1 MLTAARYLSGGK
13 LFGRWRGDVL
23 TGAGPVVFRHTL
35 PRPEITPGL
44 VTLIGGAP
52 GAGKTALTMM
62 VVVEALRH
70 DPTLRVLVAN
80 CEMSPTALLDRQLA
94 RLSGIEAEV
103 IRHRRFGKEHG
114 ERLEAGLAT
123 LESIADRIAFLES
136 PYDLANVA
144 AAADAHAASV
154 LVIDYIQRFAPPGE
168 DVEARQKVN
177 RTMDYLRRFAAGG
190 HAVVVL
196 SAVGRTKDSA
206 GRSSY
211 AGAGLSLA
219 SFRESSELEF
229 GADDAF
235 ILAPVDEA
243 RPDIVRLAH
252 LKSRHSAA
260 RTIDLLFDRGRQS
273 FTLIEE
279 AMTVSPAGGGR
290 RRRQR
295 TVEPDPAFSPERLA
309 ELWGKAGPPF
319 ADNDEE
325 GEP

>member
-1 MLTAARYLSGGK
+1 MLKQARYVAGET

-23 TGAGPVVFRHTL
+23 TGSGPVVFPHTL
-35 PRPEITPGL
+35 PRPEISPGL

-70 DPTLRVLVAN
+70 DPKLRALIAN
-80 CEMSPTALLDRQLA
+80 CEMAPTALLDRRLA

-103 IRHRRFGKEHG
+103 IRHRRFGEEHA
-114 ERLEAGLAT
+114 ERLDAGLAT

-144 AAADAHAASV
+144 AAADAHAACV
-154 LVIDYIQRFAPPGE
+154 LVIDYIQRFAPPGD
-168 DVEARQKVN
+168 DVEARHKVN

-196 SAVGRTKDSA
+196 SAVGRSKDSS

-211 AGAGLSLA
+211 TGAGLSLA

-229 GADDAF
+229 GSADAF
-235 ILAPVDEA
+235 ILAPVDDA
-243 RPDIVRLAH
+243 KPDVVRLAH
-252 LKSRHSAA
+252 LKGRHSAA
-260 RTIDLLFDRGRQS
+260 RTIDLRFDRGRQA
-273 FTLIEE
+273 FTLLDG
-279 AMTVSPAGGGR
+279 AVGRAPTGQTTR
-290 RRRQR
+290 RRGRA
-295 TVEPDPAFSPERLA
+295 VEPGPALSPERLA
-309 ELWGKAGPPF
+309 ELWSKADVPVV
-319 ADNDEE
+319 EE
-325 GEP
+325 EKEE

>member
-1 MLTAARYLSGGK
+1 MLTAAKYLSGGS

-23 TGAGPVVFRHTL
+23 TGSGPAVFPHTL

-80 CEMSPTALLDRQLA
+80 CEMAPTALLDRQLA

-123 LESIADRIAFLES
+123 LESIADRLAFLES

-168 DVEARQKVN
+168 EVETRQKVN
-177 RTMDYLRRFAAGG
+177 RTMDYLRRFAGGG

-196 SAVGRTKDSA
+196 SAVGRTKDAA

-211 AGAGLSLA
+211 AGSGLSLA

-235 ILAPVDEA
+235 ILAPVDDEQ
-243 RPDIVRLAH
+243 PEVVRLAH

-273 FTLIEE
+273 FTLLDEVKP
-279 AMTVSPAGGGR
+279 VSPARGGKRQR
-290 RRRQR
+290 RR

-309 ELWGKAGPPF
+309 ELWGQAHVSHSP
-319 ADNDEE
+319 NDQEVE
-325 GEP
+325 R

>member
-1 MLTAARYLSGGK
+1 MLTPARYVSGEM

-23 TGAGPVVFRHTL
+23 TGSGPIVFRHTL
-35 PRPEITPGL
+35 PRPEILPGQ

-52 GAGKTALTMM
+52 GAGKTALAMM

-70 DPTLRVLVAN
+70 DSTLRALVAN
-80 CEMSPTALLDRQLA
+80 CEMAPTALLDRQLA

-103 IRHRRFGKEHG
+103 IRHRRFRCEHT

-123 LESIADRIAFLES
+123 LENIADRIAFLDS

-144 AAADAHAASV
+144 AAADSHAACV
-154 LVIDYIQRFAPPGE
+154 LVIDYIQRFAPPG
-168 DVEARQKVN
+168 DDMEARQKVN

-196 SAVGRTKDSA
+196 SAVGRSKDSS

-211 AGAGLSLA
+211 TGSGLSLA

-235 ILAPVDEA
+235 ILAPLDDA
-243 RPDIVRLAH
+243 KPDVVRLAH

-260 RTIDLLFDRGRQS
+260 RTIDLRFDRGRQS
-273 FTLIEE
+273 FTLIEGAE
-279 AMTVSPAGGGR
+279 CATPAAVGKR
-290 RRRQR
+290 RRRNA
-295 TVEPDPAFSPERLA
+295 VEPDPAFSAERLA
-309 ELWGKAGPPF
+309 ELWGKAD
-319 ADNDEE
+319 AAVANDVETE
-325 GEP
+325 K

>member
-1 MLTAARYLSGGK
+1 MLTPARYIAGET

-23 TGAGPVVFRHTL
+23 TGSGPVVFPHTL
-35 PRPEITPGL
+35 PRPEISPGL

-70 DPTLRVLVAN
+70 DPKLRALIAN
-80 CEMSPTALLDRQLA
+80 CEMAPTALLDRQLA

-103 IRHRRFGKEHG
+103 IRHRRFGEEHA

-136 PYDLANVA
+136 PYDLNNVA
-144 AAADAHAASV
+144 AAADAHAANV
-154 LVIDYIQRFAPPGE
+154 LVIDYIQRFAPPGD
-168 DVEARQKVN
+168 DVEARHKVN

-196 SAVGRTKDSA
+196 SAVGRSKDSS

-211 AGAGLSLA
+211 TGSGLSLA

-235 ILAPVDEA
+235 ILAPLDDA
-243 RPDIVRLAH
+243 KPDVVRLAH

-260 RTIDLLFDRGRQS
+260 RTIDLRFDRARQA
-273 FTLIEE
+273 FTLIDGS
-279 AMTVSPAGGGR
+279 ADAAPVAGGKR
-290 RRRQR
+290 RRR
-295 TVEPDPAFSPERLA
+295 TSVEPDPAFSPERLA
-309 ELWGKAGPPF
+309 ELWGA
-319 ADNDEE
+319 ADTAAADSEE
-325 GEP
+325 AVQ

>member
-1 MLTAARYLSGGK
+1 MLTPARYIGGET

-23 TGAGPVVFRHTL
+23 TGAGPVVFPHTL
-35 PRPEITPGL
+35 PRPEISPGL

-70 DPTLRVLVAN
+70 DPKLRALIAN
-80 CEMSPTALLDRQLA
+80 CEMAPTALLDRQLA

-103 IRHRRFGKEHG
+103 IRHRRFGEEHA
-114 ERLEAGLAT
+114 ERLDAGLGT

-144 AAADAHAASV
+144 AAADAHAACV
-154 LVIDYIQRFAPPGE
+154 LVIDYIQRFAPPGD
-168 DVEARQKVN
+168 DVEARHKVN

-196 SAVGRTKDSA
+196 SAVGRSKDSS

-211 AGAGLSLA
+211 TGSGLSLA

-235 ILAPVDEA
+235 ILAPLDDA
-243 RPDIVRLAH
+243 KPDVVRLAH

-260 RTIDLLFDRGRQS
+260 RTIDLRFDRARQA
-273 FTLIEE
+273 FTLIEG
-279 AMTVSPAGGGR
+279 AAGAAPVAAGKR
-290 RRRQR
+290 RRRKSA
-295 TVEPDPAFSPERLA
+295 EPDPAFSPERLA
-309 ELWGKAGPPF
+309 ELWGASDAAA
-319 ADNDEE
+319 ADSEE
-325 GEP
+325 IEQ